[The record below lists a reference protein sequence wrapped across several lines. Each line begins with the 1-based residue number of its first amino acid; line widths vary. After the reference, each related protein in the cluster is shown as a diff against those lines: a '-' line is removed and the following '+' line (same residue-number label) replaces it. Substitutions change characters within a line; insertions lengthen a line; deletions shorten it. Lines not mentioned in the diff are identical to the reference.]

1 MVSALKVGVLG
12 FYLAVS
18 FFLALSL
25 VSVRADDQVR
35 STQEELRRRN
45 IYFGEIDGAQ
55 SPELS
60 EAIKHYQMR
69 KGFAANGQTDQE
81 TLRSLG
87 LVPRQPG
94 EAPPKELAWPS
105 EPVLKSDAN
114 INVPAEAQQ
123 IAQETGV
130 PASIVASDVVPARTR
145 FSRHHPG
152 QTSSLAATT
161 AMRGPAA
168 ENRGPIRHAEPPEI
182 GEFVTDYLK
191 AASRNDLRDEIH
203 FYADRLAYFHNG
215 NLDRR
220 IVERVLRDYEQQW
233 SKRRYA
239 LAGPVE
245 YQKLPSK
252 GQILVEFRV
261 NFVLKNHHSAVKGQT
276 ENRVVI
282 DAATADPRIVSI
294 QEQRVRS

>member
-1 MVSALKVGVLG
+1 MVSALRVSVLG

-18 FFLALSL
+18 L
-25 VSVRADDQVR
+25 VIARADDQVR

-60 EAIKHYQMR
+60 EAIKHYQKR
-69 KGFAANGQTDQE
+69 KGFVTSGQTDQE

-105 EPVLKSDAN
+105 EPVLKSDVN
-114 INVPAEAQQ
+114 INVSAEAQR

-130 PASIVASDVVPARTR
+130 PASIVAPEVVPTRTP
-145 FSRHHPG
+145 SSLHHRG
-152 QTSSLAATT
+152 QTSSRAATM
-161 AMRGPAA
+161 AMRGPGA
-168 ENRGPIRHAEPPEI
+168 EKSGPIRHEEPPEI
-182 GEFVTDYLK
+182 GEFINDYLK
-191 AASRNDLRDEIH
+191 AASRNDLRDEIR
-203 FYADRLAYFHNG
+203 FYADRLTYFHNG

-220 IVERVLRDYEQQW
+220 IVERALRDYEQQW

-261 NFVLKNHHSAVKGQT
+261 NFVLKSHHLAVKGQT

-282 DAATADPRIVSI
+282 DAATVDPRITNI

>member
-1 MVSALKVGVLG
+1 MVTVLRASVLG

-18 FFLALSL
+18 L
-25 VSVRADDQVR
+25 VRARADEQVR

-55 SPELS
+55 SSELS
-60 EAIKHYQMR
+60 EAIKHYQTR
-69 KGFAANGQTDQE
+69 KGFAASGQPDQE

-87 LVPRQPG
+87 LMPRQPG

-105 EPVLKSDAN
+105 EPVLKSDVN
-114 INVPAEAQQ
+114 INVPAEAQR

-130 PASIVASDVVPARTR
+130 SPSSVAPEVVLTKTHSSGHHRGQAASR
-145 FSRHHPG
+145 
-152 QTSSLAATT
+152 AATT
-161 AMRGPAA
+161 AMSGHGA
-168 ENRGPIRHAEPPEI
+168 EKRGPIRHAEPPEI
-182 GEFVTDYLK
+182 GEFINDYLR
-191 AASRNDLRDEIH
+191 AASRNDLRDEIR
-203 FYADRLAYFHNG
+203 FYADRLTYFHNG
-215 NLDRR
+215 DLDRR
-220 IVERVLRDYEQQW
+220 IVERALREYEQQW

-239 LAGPVE
+239 LAGPIQ

-252 GQILVEFRV
+252 GQITVDFRV
-261 NFVLKNHHSAVKGQT
+261 NFILKRHHLAVKGQT